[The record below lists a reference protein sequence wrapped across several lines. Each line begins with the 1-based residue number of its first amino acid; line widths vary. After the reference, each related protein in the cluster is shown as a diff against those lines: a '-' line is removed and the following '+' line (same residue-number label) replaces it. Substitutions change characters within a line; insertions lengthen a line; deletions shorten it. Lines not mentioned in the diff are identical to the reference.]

1 VFPKITCAS
10 VRNFVS
16 GSALFRILLELVL
29 RLINFDGRSFWSS
42 KDDGRWGI
50 EHPAQWLCSAFCAS
64 SIVLVLRRRPRLRIE
79 ADREDRQRIE
89 GRESSGG
96 KFVRAPVTIS
106 FPGATR
112 AIEAKTLA
120 TDALSQAAHS
130 NASMGVIEIIKHIMK
145 LFVAWGFLANA
156 GSRWDLRIV
165 IVIVV
170 LGWGSKRIARSSSRS
185 GIGADR
191 EDGQRIGEGIKRWKN
206 SFAPLVIVRSE
217 VEPPVSSVRE
227 PLEFRKPGPA
237 W

>member
-1 VFPKITCAS
+1 MGDGGLSTPLS
-10 VRNFVS
+10 GFV
-16 GSALFRILLELVL
+16 
-29 RLINFDGRSFWSS
+29 
-42 KDDGRWGI
+42 
-50 EHPAQWLCSAFCAS
+50 LCSAFCAS

-217 VEPPVSSVRE
+217 VKPPVSSVRE